1 MANLTN
7 KWREYEAGTLTPPAI
22 VQHDYDGTEHLIW
35 VWTGTQIVGP
45 LSRNTYDET
54 DILNIVAELEQM
66 PQPESDEQWQ
76 Q

>member
-22 VQHDYDGTEHLIW
+22 IQHDYDGTEHLIW
-35 VWTGTQIVGP
+35 IWTGTRIVGP
-45 LSRNTYDET
+45 LSRIEYNEQDIINMAVNSEQAPQIEET
-54 DILNIVAELEQM
+54 E
-66 PQPESDEQWQ
+66 WQ